1 MRPVLATFGRR
12 GQQVLLALGAFF
24 GVACLL
30 TTLVAPLVHVRP
42 LIFLSGSMS
51 PTVTTGS
58 LGLAHTTAAADL
70 RVGDV
75 VTVPAG
81 KGAYLT
87 HRIVRIIHHGDTAT
101 LQLKGD
107 ANKHADPAMH
117 EVLEAPRLFASV
129 PHAGAVVAWLSRTPG
144 VYLLAAYV
152 VFALGALRRRREQLR
167 RGRGADDSGAPGA
180 VGAADGARAEE
191 EVRAPVLAE

>member
-1 MRPVLATFGRR
+1 MPPVLTAVGRR
-12 GQQVLLALGAFF
+12 AQLLLLTLGAVF
-24 GVACLL
+24 GVACILS
-30 TTLVAPLVHVRP
+30 TVVAPLVHVRP

-51 PTVTTGS
+51 PTITTGS
-58 LGLAHTTAAADL
+58 LGFAHTTAAADL
-70 RVGDV
+70 RVGDI

-81 KGAYLT
+81 KGTYLT
-87 HRIVRIIHHGDTAT
+87 HRILRITHHDGAAT

-107 ANKHADPAMH
+107 ANLEADRKLH
-117 EVLEAPRLFASV
+117 EVVEVPRVFATV

-167 RGRGADDSGAPGA
+167 AAREPGQEPA
-180 VGAADGARAEE
+180 QEPSAEEAEGSEEEARAPALT
-191 EVRAPVLAE
+191 R